1 MFCLF
6 FGSRAHSAGRACD
19 FYSYCKFIHMS
30 GITSVFRDQSKE
42 KWFEKFARFGLVS
55 KGVVYCLMGIL
66 SVLAALG
73 MSREKGDKAEA
84 FEVIYAQPFGQ
95 VLLIIIG
102 LGLLGYVMLRFFQ
115 AFKDIDNK
123 GTDMKG
129 ILDRIGYT
137 LSAFLYVGI
146 GVYALRLIFSGSD
159 GGEGD
164 SRKFVV
170 TKVLEYPGG
179 QYVVGIAGLI
189 VIGMGIYQIIRAIT
203 GKFAKRVNLIR
214 SNMKDTFKAAGT
226 IGYISRGIV
235 LGIIGYFLLHA
246 AWLSDPGEAQGTGAA
261 FDFLQNKVGSVM
273 MAVVALGLIGYGVFA
288 FVKAKYQK
296 IDLDF

>member
-1 MFCLF
+1 MAT
-6 FGSRAHSAGRACD
+6 SN
-19 FYSYCKFIHMS
+19 FIHMAD
-30 GITSVFRDQSKE
+30 ITSLFSDESKE

-66 SVLAALG
+66 SVLAAFGL
-73 MSREKGDKAEA
+73 SREKGDKAEA
-84 FEVIYAQPFGQ
+84 FKLIYGQPFGQ
-95 VLLIIIG
+95 VLLVIIA

-129 ILDRIGYT
+129 IFDRIGYT
-137 LSAFLYVGI
+137 LSAVLYLGI
-146 GVYALRLIFSGSD
+146 GVYALKLVFVGSG

-164 SRKFVV
+164 SRQFVV
-170 TKVLEYPGG
+170 SKVLEYPGG
-179 QYVVGIAGLI
+179 QYVVGISGAI
-189 VIGMGIYQIIRAIT
+189 VIGMGIYQIVRGVT
-203 GKFAKRVNLIR
+203 GKFMKRVNLIR
-214 SNMKDTFKAAGT
+214 SSMKDTFRAAGT

-246 AWLSDPGEAQGTGAA
+246 AWLSNPGEAQGTGAA
-261 FDFLQNKVGSVM
+261 FDFLQNKFGSVM